1 MCGRQITSERMQ
13 KDLHLCVWHLSLARL
28 LLTRPSTTLCTN
40 FLFHTTS
47 GTQQETS
54 PLLHILFLVFWHENS
69 KYISQS
75 LAISAASPSL
85 ATVISTVAFAKKKKK
100 LKQKQTKNGAK
111 ETGKELPAWDSLS
124 TQQKNRE
131 RRKQLCEIAFL
142 LTITYLLLPPKGG

>member
-85 ATVISTVAFAKKKKK
+85 ATVISTVAFAKKKKT
-100 LKQKQTKNGAK
+100 QAK
-111 ETGKELPAWDSLS
+111 TNKKWC
-124 TQQKNRE
+124 KRNRE
-131 RRKQLCEIAFL
+131 RTACLRLPFYSAEKQGKEKTAL
-142 LTITYLLLPPKGG
+142 